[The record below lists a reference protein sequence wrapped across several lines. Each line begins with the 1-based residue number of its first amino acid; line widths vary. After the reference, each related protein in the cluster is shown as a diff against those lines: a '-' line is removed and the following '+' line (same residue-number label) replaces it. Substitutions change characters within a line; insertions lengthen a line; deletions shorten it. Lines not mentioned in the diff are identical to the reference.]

1 MINLGL
7 KSLSTRDVRQ
17 AQNIEVS
24 ISVCSIVHEW
34 VRMDLDLRTVYT
46 SSRTKV
52 QNTNFISEGTNSP
65 LLKFKKYT

>member
-1 MINLGL
+1 
-7 KSLSTRDVRQ
+7 
-17 AQNIEVS
+17 
-24 ISVCSIVHEW
+24 
-34 VRMDLDLRTVYT
+34 MDLDLRTVYT